1 MKLIMRSHRLHA
13 IGGVAILSMVAF
25 SKLSRGHFG
34 IIMLL
39 LQWSVSI
46 VTGGLLLPTVIR
58 LVSTVTVG
66 FLLPLI
72 TRLVAV
78 ITDGFLLPPIDVC
91 IPIGD

>member
-46 VTGGLLLPTVIR
+46 VTGGLLLPTGHVNS
-58 LVSTVTVG
+58 VNSHWW
-66 FLLPLI
+66 LL
-72 TRLVAV
+72 AA
-78 ITDGFLLPPIDVC
+78 TD
-91 IPIGD
+91 